1 MWKKH
6 SRRLLILSGNWKI
19 PLRLL
24 FPEAEVTR
32 SLSNV
37 IKAYSIRYEEE
48 TKKTID
54 THLRIDKELEERR
67 KALMA
72 AASPPDPEEGFV
84 EGIPALVVDQLP
96 SETDKEKAAKVLEDA
111 KAEAERIINQAKK
124 DAQAMKN
131 EAYVTAQKKGFE
143 DGMLQAAKET
153 QKLKADYEEKARSL
167 KEEYDRMAYSME
179 PQIADIIAALV
190 EKITGI
196 VIEDR
201 EEVILYLVD
210 KTLKNLEK
218 CDEYTVRV
226 SKEDFEFVSMR
237 KNLLLAAIGREVPLY
252 IVEDMNLKKNQC
264 LVETEYKVINCSLDV
279 QLNNLIQDLKLIAG
293 I

>member
-1 MWKKH
+1 M
-6 SRRLLILSGNWKI
+6 
-19 PLRLL
+19 
-24 FPEAEVTR
+24 
-32 SLSNV
+32 SNV
-37 IKAYSIRYEEE
+37 IKAYSIRYEEDA
-48 TKKTID
+48 KKTID

-67 KALMA
+67 KALLA
-72 AASPPDPEEGFV
+72 AEQPDPKEGFV
-84 EGIPALVVDQLP
+84 EGIQALVVDQLP
-96 SETDKEKAAKVLEDA
+96 SETDTERAAKIIEDA
-111 KAEAERIINQAKK
+111 RAEAENIINQARKT
-124 DAQAMKN
+124 AEAIRN
-131 EAYVTAQKKGFE
+131 EAFSAAQKKGYE
-143 DGMLQAAKET
+143 EGMLQANKEA
-153 QKLKADYEEKARSL
+153 QKLKEDYEAQARSL
-167 KEEYDRMAYSME
+167 KEEYDRMTYSLE
-179 PQIADIIAALV
+179 PQMANLIAALV

-218 CDEYTVRV
+218 CDEYTIRV

-237 KNLLLAAIGREVPLY
+237 KDLLSAAIGREVSLS
-252 IVEDMNLKKNQC
+252 IVEDTNLKKNQC

>member
-1 MWKKH
+1 
-6 SRRLLILSGNWKI
+6 
-19 PLRLL
+19 
-24 FPEAEVTR
+24 
-32 SLSNV
+32 V

-72 AASPPDPEEGFV
+72 AAMPDPEEGFV

-96 SETDKEKAAKVLEDA
+96 SETDKEKAALILEDA
-111 KAEAERIINQAKK
+111 KAEAENIINQAKK
-124 DAQAMKN
+124 DAEVIKN
-131 EAYVTAQKKGFE
+131 EAYLAAQKKGYE
-143 DGMLQAAKET
+143 EGVLQANKET
-153 QKLKADYEEKARSL
+153 QKLKADCEAQARSL

-264 LVETEYKVINCSLDV
+264 LVETEFKVINCSLDV
-279 QLNNLIQDLKLIAG
+279 QMNNLIQDLKLIAG

>member
-1 MWKKH
+1 M
-6 SRRLLILSGNWKI
+6 
-19 PLRLL
+19 
-24 FPEAEVTR
+24 
-32 SLSNV
+32 SNV

-54 THLRIDKELEERR
+54 SHLRIDKELEERR
-67 KALMA
+67 KALIA
-72 AASPPDPEEGFV
+72 ATLPAPEEGFV
-84 EGIPALVVDQLP
+84 EGIQALVVEQLP
-96 SETDKEKAAKVLEDA
+96 SETDTEKAAKILEDA
-111 KAEAERIINQAKK
+111 KSEAERILAKAKK
-124 DAQAMKN
+124 EAESLKN
-131 EAYVTAQKKGFE
+131 DTYSVAQKKGYE
-143 DGMLQAAKET
+143 DGMLQAKKET
-153 QKLKADYEEKARSL
+153 QKLKADYEAQSRSL
-167 KEEYDRMAYSME
+167 QEEYDRMAYSLE
-179 PQIADIIAALV
+179 PQISDIIASLV

-218 CDEYTVRV
+218 CEEYTVRV
-226 SKEDFEFVSMR
+226 SKEDYEFVSMR
-237 KNLLLAAIGREVPLY
+237 KNLLLAAIGREVPLF

-279 QLNNLIQDLKLIAG
+279 QLNNLILDLKLISG

>member
-1 MWKKH
+1 M
-6 SRRLLILSGNWKI
+6 
-19 PLRLL
+19 
-24 FPEAEVTR
+24 
-32 SLSNV
+32 SNV

-67 KALMA
+67 RALI
-72 AASPPDPEEGFV
+72 AASQPDSEEGFV
-84 EGIPALVVDQLP
+84 EGIQALVVDQLP
-96 SETDKEKAAKVLEDA
+96 SESDTEKAAKILEDA
-111 KAEAERIINQAKK
+111 KAEAQSILNQAKK
-124 DAQAMKN
+124 TAEALKN
-131 EAYVTAQKKGFE
+131 EAFSAAQKKGYE
-143 DGMLQAAKET
+143 EGMLQARKEAE
-153 QKLKADYEEKARSL
+153 KLKAEYEAKARSL
-167 KEEYDRMAYSME
+167 KEEYERMAYSME

-252 IVEDMNLKKNQC
+252 IVEDINLKKNQC